1 MAKRKINVALAD
13 DHTIVRKGI
22 KEIINSF
29 QEFEVLTDVINGK
42 LLIEYL
48 ENNNI
53 HPEICVLDIN
63 MPEMDG
69 YKTATIIRQRWPK
82 IKILALSMYDNEYNI
97 VKMLKSGANGY
108 VLKDTSTIELHN
120 ALISIHE
127 NSYYHSEIVSGSV
140 INMIRNGQNDNTLN
154 DKELELLSHICSD
167 LTYKEIGE
175 LMHVSGRTVEGYRNS
190 LFQKLNLRTRT
201 GLALFAL
208 KIGACK

>member
-1 MAKRKINVALAD
+1 
-13 DHTIVRKGI
+13 
-22 KEIINSF
+22 
-29 QEFEVLTDVINGK
+29 
-42 LLIEYL
+42 
-48 ENNNI
+48 
-53 HPEICVLDIN
+53 
-63 MPEMDG
+63 
-69 YKTATIIRQRWPK
+69 
-82 IKILALSMYDNEYNI
+82 MYDNEYNI

-127 NSYYHSEIVSGSV
+127 NSYYHSEIISGSV
-140 INMIRNGQNDNTLN
+140 INMIRNGQNDNTVN

>member
-1 MAKRKINVALAD
+1 MDKKSIKVALAD

-29 QEFEVLTDVINGK
+29 SEFEVVMDANSGK
-42 LLIEYL
+42 VLIEFL
-48 ENNNI
+48 ESATSLP
-53 HPEICVLDIN
+53 HICVLDIN

-69 YKTATIIRQRWPK
+69 YETATIIRNRWPD
-82 IKILALSMYDNEYNI
+82 IKILALSMYDYEYNI

-108 VLKDTSTIELHN
+108 VLKDTSTIELHR
-120 ALISIHE
+120 ALMSMHE

-154 DKELELLSHICSD
+154 DKEIELLSHICSD
-167 LTYKEIGE
+167 LTYKEIGS
-175 LMHVSGRTVEGYRNS
+175 LMHVSGRTVEGYRDS
-190 LFQKLNLRTRT
+190 LFQKLHLRTRT

-208 KIGACK
+208 KTGICK